1 MALNDTAPQP
11 FGVGQPARI
20 SAFYNPKVRSIVFQA
35 ALVIA
40 LILIVAW
47 FVNNTIENLRT
58 RNITSGFG
66 FLWNRA
72 GFAIGDTWLT
82 FTADSSNARAFI
94 VGLINTLRVAVIG
107 IFFATILG
115 FLVGIMRLSS
125 NWLVA
130 KVGTVY
136 VETIRNV
143 PVLLWLLFLYKAVLS
158 VLPLPRNAIALP
170 FGATLSNRG
179 LLLPNV
185 STASGGWAFQLS
197 ILIAIAVAI
206 GVARWATQR
215 RMATGQGFPTL
226 RVNLAIL
233 IGLPLVTYVVSG
245 TTIAVEY
252 PALQGFNFVGGLQ
265 IRPEFL
271 ALLVGLTIYT
281 AAFIAEIV
289 RAGILAVSH
298 GQTEAALSLGL
309 RRGRVLRLVVIPQ
322 ALRVIIPP
330 LTSQYLNLTKNS
342 SLAIAVGYPDLFAI
356 FSKSVL
362 NITGQAIECIAMI
375 MGVYLTLSLL
385 TSAFMNW
392 FNNKMALVE
401 R

>member
-20 SAFYNPKVRSIVFQA
+20 SPFYNPKVRSVVFQA

-47 FVNNTIENLRT
+47 FVDNTIDNLRRT
-58 RNITSGFG
+58 RITSGFG
-66 FLWNRA
+66 FLWRRA
-72 GFAIGDTWLT
+72 GFAIGDSWVP
-82 FTADSSNARAFI
+82 FTQDSSNGRAFI
-94 VGLINTLRVAVIG
+94 VGIVNTLRVAVVG
-107 IFFATILG
+107 VFFATILG
-115 FLVGIMRLSS
+115 FLIGIMRLSS

-136 VETIRNV
+136 VETVRNV
-143 PVLLWLLFLYKAVLS
+143 PLLLWLLFLYKAVLS
-158 VLPLPRNAIALP
+158 VLPLPRNAIEFP
-170 FGATLSNRG
+170 FGANLSNRG

-185 STASGGWAFQLS
+185 STEGGGLVFELS
-197 ILIAIAVAI
+197 IVLAIALAI
-206 GVARWATQR
+206 GIARWATQR

-233 IGLPLVTYVVSG
+233 IGLPLVAYVISG
-245 TTIAVEY
+245 TMIAVEY
-252 PALQGFNFVGGLQ
+252 PVLQGFNFVGGLQ

-271 ALLVGLTIYT
+271 ALLFGLTIYT

-298 GQTEAALSLGL
+298 GQTEAAMSLGL

-375 MGVYLTLSLL
+375 MAVYLSLSLL

-392 FNNKMALVE
+392 FNSKMALVE

>member
-1 MALNDTAPQP
+1 MALHDAAERP
-11 FGVGQPARI
+11 FVAVQPARI
-20 SAFYNPKVRSIVFQA
+20 AAFYNPKIRSVVFQA
-35 ALVIA
+35 ALVLA
-40 LILIVAW
+40 LVLIVSW
-47 FVNNTIENLRT
+47 FVDNTIENLRRT
-58 RNITSGFG
+58 RITSGFG
-66 FLWNRA
+66 FLGGRA
-72 GFAIGDTWLT
+72 GFAVGDTWLS
-82 FTADSSNARAFI
+82 FTPDSTNLRAFL
-94 VGLINTLRVAVIG
+94 VGLVNTLRVAVVG
-107 IFFATILG
+107 IVLATILG
-115 FLVGIMRLSS
+115 FLLGIMRLSS

-130 KVGTVY
+130 KFATVY

-143 PVLLWLLFLYKAVLS
+143 PLLLWLLFMYKAVLS
-158 VLPLPRNAIALP
+158 VLPLPRNAVQLP
-170 FGATLSNRG
+170 FGANLSNRG
-179 LLLPNV
+179 LILPRV
-185 STASGGWAFQLS
+185 STAEGGLVFEIAIVLA
-197 ILIAIAVAI
+197 IAIAIAI
-206 GVARWATQR
+206 ARWAKRR
-215 RMATGQGFPTL
+215 RMETGQSFPTL
-226 RVNLAIL
+226 KLNLALL
-233 IGLPLVTYVVSG
+233 IGLPLIGYILSG
-245 TTIAVEY
+245 TRIGVEY
-252 PALQGFNFVGGLQ
+252 PVLQGFNFRGGVHV
-265 IRPEFL
+265 RPEFL
-271 ALLVGLTIYT
+271 ALLTGLTIYT

-298 GQTEAALSLGL
+298 GQSEAAYSLGL
-309 RRGRVLRLVVIPQ
+309 RRGRMLRLVVIPQ